1 MAAIVVSNLS
11 KAYKLYQSRWGRL
24 LNWVFP
30 MSRARYEER
39 WVLRDVN
46 FTVPEGKALGIIGMN
61 GAGKST
67 LLKMIVGTSIPSTG
81 SVHLNGSVAALLEL
95 GMGFHPDCTGRENAI
110 MSLQMQG
117 LNNAQIN
124 ALLPGIELFSEIGD
138 YFDLPVRVY
147 SSGMQVRLAFAV
159 ATSYSPDIL
168 IVDEALS
175 VGDAY
180 FQHKSFQRIRQ
191 LRKQGTTI
199 LLVSHDKS
207 VIQAICDRAILLND
221 GHVALEGDP
230 ETVMN
235 HYNALLA
242 QRDDQA
248 VQHIPL
254 EQSQAIQVVSGSGQ
268 ININT
273 VQILDREGKRAEL
286 LEVGRPVSLHI
297 QLEAVDTVSD
307 LVVGYSIKDRL
318 GQDIFGT
325 NTAYLNYALP
335 SLTAKK
341 VVTIVFDFELN
352 IGPGNYSVSVA
363 VHGGVSHIDN
373 NYQWKDLALVFTVAN
388 LDHQPFVGVAFIP
401 PSVRMLP

>member
-1 MAAIVVSNLS
+1 MAAITVNNLG

-30 MSRARYEER
+30 IFRPRYDER
-39 WVLRDVN
+39 WVLRDIS
-46 FTVPEGKALGIIGMN
+46 FTVPVGKALGIIGMN

-67 LLKMIVGTSIPSTG
+67 LLKMIVGTSVPNTG
-81 SVHLNGSVAALLEL
+81 SVQLNGSVAALLEL

-117 LNNAQIN
+117 LSNVQIN
-124 ALLPGIELFSEIGD
+124 ALLPSIESFSEIGD
-138 YFDLPVRVY
+138 YFDLTVRVY

-159 ATSYSPDIL
+159 ATSYSPDVL

-191 LRKQGTTI
+191 LREQGTTI

-221 GHVALEGDP
+221 GRVALEGDP

-235 HYNALLA
+235 HYNALLS

-268 ININT
+268 ININA
-273 VQILDREGKRAEL
+273 VQILDREGECAEL
-286 LEVGRPVSLHI
+286 LEVGRQVSLHI
-297 QLEAVDTVSD
+297 QLEAMDTVSD

-335 SLTAKK
+335 SLPAKK
-341 VVTIVFDFELN
+341 IVTVVFDFALN
-352 IGPGNYSVSVA
+352 IGPGNYSVTVA
-363 VHGGVSHIDN
+363 VHGSESHIDN
-373 NYQWKDLALVFTVAN
+373 NYQWKDLALVFTVIN
-388 LDHQPFVGVAFIP
+388 RIHQPFVGVAFIP

>member
-1 MAAIVVSNLS
+1 MAAIVVTNLS

-268 ININT
+268 ININA

-341 VVTIVFDFELN
+341 MVTIVFDFELN
-352 IGPGNYSVSVA
+352 IGPGNYSVTVA
-363 VHGGVSHIDN
+363 VHGAESHIDN
-373 NYQWKDLALVFTVAN
+373 NYQWKDLALVFTVIN
-388 LDHQPFVGVAFIP
+388 RDHYPFVGVAFIP